1 MSISCSIDWL
11 PSKIS
16 RISFG
21 LSALRTSV
29 LRTSFKAPLKVF
41 GRAFALAFAITLA
54 TPLSGSLS
62 YADEMLVPLTRLYC
76 RDRRQAASL
85 VGQDTRLFDTELTNG
100 DRQALLTAINHSLD
114 YLSTPGSVAEYS
126 DYSVEGVTHERV
138 RDSLIRFRTLVT
150 QSESAEA
157 LQQAVAS
164 EFDFYQAVGQDEEG
178 TVAFTGYF
186 EPTYT
191 ASLTPTEQY
200 RYPIYQKPNDLDQWA
215 EPHPPRADLEGT
227 DGLQADKG
235 PLEGLEIAWLPTR
248 LEAFLIQ
255 VQGSARLE
263 LADGSQLSVG
273 YDGRT
278 NYPYVSMGRALIDDG
293 IIPEDELTLPV
304 LLEYFEQNPEALDE
318 YLPRNNRFVF
328 FRETDGAPATGS
340 LGYPV
345 TAGRSIATDKSV
357 MPPGALALINL
368 PLPQRNDE
376 GELEARNASRFVLD
390 QDTGGAI
397 KGAGRVD
404 LFVGTGTEA
413 GEVAGL
419 INDTGSLYYL
429 LLKD

>member
-1 MSISCSIDWL
+1 MRTSSTV
-11 PSKIS
+11 S
-16 RISFG
+16 RK
-21 LSALRTSV
+21 ALRKVSG
-29 LRTSFKAPLKVF
+29 KVF
-41 GRAFALAFAITLA
+41 AQSFALAIALTL
-54 TPLSGSLS
+54 TSGLS
-62 YADEMLVPLTRLYC
+62 YADDILAPLTRLHC
-76 RDRRQAASL
+76 RSAREAATLSA
-85 VGQDTRLFDTELTNG
+85 DTRLFDTDLATG
-100 DRQALLTAINHSLD
+100 DKQSLLTAINHSLD
-114 YLSTPGSVAEYS
+114 YLSTPGSVEAYS
-126 DYSVEGVTHERV
+126 NYPVDGVTHERV
-138 RDSLIRFRTLVT
+138 RQSLLRFRTLVNDNT
-150 QSESAEA
+150 SAEA
-157 LQQAVAS
+157 LQQAVAA
-164 EFDFYQAVGQDEEG
+164 EFNFYQAIGQDEEG

-191 ASLTPTEQY
+191 ASLTPSADY
-200 RYPIYQKPNDLDQWA
+200 RYPIYQTPAGLDQWA
-215 EPHPPRADLEGT
+215 EPHPTRAELEGT
-227 DGLQADKG
+227 DGLQASQG
-235 PLEGLEIAWLPTR
+235 PLKGLEIAYLPTR

-263 LADGSQLSVG
+263 LTSGGTLSVG

-304 LLEYFEQNPEALDE
+304 LLEYFEQNPEQLDN

-345 TAGRSIATDKSV
+345 TAGRSIATDKSL

-368 PLPQRNDE
+368 PLPQRNE
-376 GELEARNASRFVLD
+376 NNELESLSTSRFVLD

-413 GEVAGL
+413 GQVAGL
-419 INDTGSLYYL
+419 INDTGTLYYL
-429 LLKD
+429 LLKE